1 VPPAALRFRVH
12 GDLELESFLQSGRRC
27 AEDIRAALASVGE
40 DLDSFEHVLDF
51 GCGCARTLRWLSPLA
66 ERRQMY
72 GTDVDEEAIAWCRR
86 SIGFARFTVN
96 DARPPL
102 PYPDG
107 RFDLVYAISV
117 FTHLSEELQLEWL
130 DELSRV
136 TAPHGDVLV
145 TLRGSYY
152 LSDMSPSDLSE
163 LRTNG
168 FVFSRMPS
176 NVQKLFP
183 DWYQL
188 ATHTEDY
195 VRRRYSAFFDVLQH
209 LPSAMDACQD
219 VVILR
224 KRG

>member
-1 VPPAALRFRVH
+1 
-12 GDLELESFLQSGRRC
+12 
-27 AEDIRAALASVGE
+27 
-40 DLDSFEHVLDF
+40 
-51 GCGCARTLRWLSPLA
+51 
-66 ERRQMY
+66 MY
-72 GTDVDEEAIAWCRR
+72 GTDIDEEAIAWCRR
-86 SIGFARFTVN
+86 SIGFARFTIN

-117 FTHLSEELQLEWL
+117 FTHLSEELQFQWL

-152 LSDMSPSDLSE
+152 LSDMSPSDLGE
-163 LRTNG
+163 LRKNG

-188 ATHTEDY
+188 ATHTEDHLERALDGFAAA
-195 VRRRYSAFFDVLQH
+195 RRA
-209 LPSAMDACQD
+209 
-219 VVILR
+219 LR
-224 KRG
+224 TPGPY